1 MYNLNF
7 RASDSF
13 SVVIKTN
20 LSSFI
25 LINSFNVISEVYL
38 PDKTN
43 SFLFLKVNPS
53 SISSI

>member
-1 MYNLNF
+1 MYNLNVGS
-7 RASDSF
+7 SDTF

-43 SFLFLKVNPS
+43 
-53 SISSI
+53 